1 MRTHRSGVTAHYLGG
16 ARIRFTCPEGHDTVR
31 DYSKGPAGHR
41 LSEAGAHRLATAWDD
56 RIRAP
61 FICRKCP
68 TQPPAERRRE
78 RLAQR
83 AECANGKPGGIP
95 KRSL

>member
-16 ARIRFTCPEGHDTVR
+16 ARIQFTCPEGHDTVR
-31 DYSKGPAGHR
+31 DYSKGPPGQR
-41 LSEAGAHRLATAWDD
+41 LSEAGAHRLAIAWDD

-68 TQPPAERRRE
+68 TQPSSERRRD
-78 RLAQR
+78 RLAEQAQAR
-83 AECANGKPGGIP
+83 RGDGIP
-95 KRSL
+95 KKSM